1 MKEQKLDHQ
10 QELIKQIE
18 QLIFSLERSNKFSRR
33 FLLGIFLGLG
43 TALGASAVATIVFL
57 LLSQIIQ
64 ASGLEVILG
73 NELYQRL
80 IESST
85 SL

>member
-43 TALGASAVATIVFL
+43 TALGASVVATIVFL